1 MNTKKFTDQAITAKA
16 KRAAAS
22 AAVAAS
28 LLGKLSKKV

>member
-1 MNTKKFTDQAITAKA
+1 MNTKKFASQATAAKA
-16 KRAAAS
+16 KRAATS